1 MNELS
6 LRNDILD
13 ELGYEPAVD
22 AAHVGV
28 AVDRNVVTL
37 TGHVATYAQKLAA
50 VAAVRRVKGVTA
62 IADEIQVV
70 DGPGQTTSD
79 EEIARRAV
87 EVLGWDSVV
96 PPGAI
101 QVTVRNGRVTLS
113 GEVNFHYQRASA
125 EDDVRKL
132 AGVRGIINDVKL
144 KPHATAGEVKRK
156 IELALRRHAEIE
168 ADRIRISIGHDGEVA
183 LEGEV
188 TNWAEK
194 AAAETAAWSA
204 PGVTGVK
211 DRLTI
216 APVDYTPSRTG

>member
-6 LRNDILD
+6 LRDDILD
-13 ELGYEPAVD
+13 ELGYEPSVD

-28 AVDRNVVTL
+28 TVDRNVVTL
-37 TGHVATYAQKLAA
+37 TGHVSSYAQKLAA

-62 IADEIQVV
+62 IADEIRVV
-70 DGPGQTTSD
+70 GGSEQTASD
-79 EEIARRAV
+79 EEVARRAV

-96 PPGAI
+96 PPGAV
-101 QVTVRNGRVTLS
+101 QVTVRDGRVTLS

-132 AGVRGIINDVKL
+132 AGVRSIINDVKL
-144 KPHATAGEVKRK
+144 KPHPTVGEVKRK

-168 ADRIRISIGHDGEVA
+168 ADNIRVSISHDGEVA

-188 TNWAEK
+188 STWAEK

-204 PGVTGVK
+204 PGVVGVK

-216 APVDYTPSRTG
+216 VPVDYTPTRAG